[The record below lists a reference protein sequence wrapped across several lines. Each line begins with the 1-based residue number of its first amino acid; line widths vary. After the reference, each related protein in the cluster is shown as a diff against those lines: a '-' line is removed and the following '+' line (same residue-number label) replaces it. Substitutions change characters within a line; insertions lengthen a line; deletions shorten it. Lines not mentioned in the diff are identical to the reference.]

1 MSAITPC
8 PEDDFDALREVE
20 AALRKQ
26 SILTEAQSI
35 ISGSRNEAYGDHE
48 RECER
53 IAAIWNVLVEGRT
66 ITADLVDM
74 MMVTMKMVRET
85 HRSKRD
91 NLVDMLGYLMLMA
104 DRRQ

>member
-1 MSAITPC
+1 MSTITLC
-8 PEDDFDALREVE
+8 HEDDFDAIREVE
-20 AALRKQ
+20 AALP
-26 SILTEAQSI
+26 ILTEALSI